1 LTNGWVLA
9 RKMLF
14 FCPNMK
20 RLFMSGYAANV
31 IVHHD
36 VVDDEMHFIQKP
48 FSRKE
53 LAAKV
58 GDVLDKQLPTTY
70 SPVQMVFLGFL

>member
-1 LTNGWVLA
+1 
-9 RKMLF
+9 
-14 FCPNMK
+14 
-20 RLFMSGYAANV
+20 
-31 IVHHD
+31 VHHD

>member
-1 LTNGWVLA
+1 
-9 RKMLF
+9 
-14 FCPNMK
+14 MK

-48 FSRKE
+48 LSRKE

-58 GDVLDKQLPTTY
+58 GDVLDKQLQTAY